1 MSKVT
6 WEIVPERTALVVV
19 DMQNDF
25 VQEGAPLEV
34 PQARATVERLN
45 KLIEICR
52 ARAVTV
58 IFVRHV
64 LRADRADAGRLVDMH
79 PPIRKGEAIVAG
91 TEGVEL
97 YPKLDVRP
105 DDIVVAKSR
114 YSAFYGT
121 ELDPILRTKG
131 IDTLIIGGTVTQ
143 VCCDSTARDAFSRD
157 YKLVFLSDGT
167 SNRGLPDMGWGPLS
181 PEEVQRV
188 VLSAIAM
195 SFGQVASVYEVV
207 AALKDAPAPTSPR
220 PR

>member
-1 MSKVT
+1 MAQVT
-6 WEIVPERTALVVV
+6 WAIEPERTALVVV

-34 PQARATVERLN
+34 PQAQATVERLN
-45 KLIEICR
+45 RLIETCR
-52 ARAVTV
+52 AHAATV

-64 LRADRADAGRLVDMH
+64 LRADRADAGRLIDMH
-79 PPIRKGEAIVAG
+79 APIRERRAIVAD

-105 DDIVVAKSR
+105 DDIVVTKSR

-121 ELDPILRTKG
+121 ELDPILRTKA
-131 IDTLIIGGTVTQ
+131 IDTVIIGGTVTQ
-143 VCCDSTARDAFSRD
+143 VCCDSTAKDAFSRD
-157 YKLVFLSDGT
+157 YKVIFLSDGT

-188 VLSAIAM
+188 VLSTITM
-195 SFGQVASVYEVV
+195 SFGQVASVHEVV
-207 AALKDAPAPTSPR
+207 AALKDASAQSRPTA
-220 PR
+220 